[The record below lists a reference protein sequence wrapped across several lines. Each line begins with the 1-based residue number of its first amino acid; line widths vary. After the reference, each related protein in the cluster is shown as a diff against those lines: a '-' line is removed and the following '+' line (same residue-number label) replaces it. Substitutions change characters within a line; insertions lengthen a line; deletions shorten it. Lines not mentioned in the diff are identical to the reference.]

1 MYKYGIIISIIF
13 ILGCNSGDKIRKKDI
28 LKKKEFISVLID
40 IHKADGIIQ
49 FKNLQEKN
57 KTTDSASLYNYV
69 LKKHNVSREKF
80 RKTIDYYTVHNE
92 DYLIIYDSVQ
102 SYFNKKEKELQ
113 FAADTDRKKE
123 KESVKKN
130 LKDTADLWN
139 LKKEWNLPEDGKKN
153 PIPFKIITDKQG
165 IYILK
170 ARIKVFKDDGS
181 VNQRM
186 TIIANYTDG
195 TKDVNSNGTMVK
207 DGEFGNF
214 DVSIITNK
222 KKKLKYISGWL
233 FDHSKGTKSKHVQIR
248 DVSLKRINFKFTI
261 K

>member
-1 MYKYGIIISIIF
+1 MYKYGIIFSVF
-13 ILGCNSGDKIRKKDI
+13 LFFGCNSGNKIKKRDI
-28 LKKKEFISVLID
+28 LKNNEFISVLID

-49 FKNLQEKN
+49 FKNLQAESN
-57 KTTDSASLYNYV
+57 ASDSVSLYNYV
-69 LKKHNVSREKF
+69 LKKHNISREKF
-80 RKTIDYYTVHNE
+80 RKTIDYYAVHNE
-92 DYLIIYDSVQ
+92 DYLVIYDSVQ
-102 SYFNKKEKELQ
+102 SFFNKREKELQ
-113 FAADTDRKKE
+113 IAADKDKEEEHRKE
-123 KESVKKN
+123 K
-130 LKDTADLWN
+130 LKDTTELWN

-165 IYILK
+165 IYFLK
-170 ARIKVFKDDGS
+170 ARIRIFPDDRS

-207 DGEFGNF
+207 DGKFDDF
-214 DVSIITNK
+214 DVSVITNK

-233 FDHSKGTKSKHVQIR
+233 FDHSKGTKSKHAQIKNI
-248 DVSLKRINFKFTI
+248 SLKRINNKIII